1 MPLWDG
7 RFSQS
12 PAEQV
17 LKLSES
23 ISYDR
28 RLYPYDI
35 QGSLAHAK
43 MLARQGIIPKEDARK
58 IASGLRKVKKE
69 LDSGKF
75 VFKTELEDIHMN
87 IEARLTELVGP
98 AGARLH
104 TGRSRNDQIA
114 TDERLYLRDQADEIG
129 ITVISLLKALWKLAA
144 ENETA
149 ILPGFTHLQH
159 AQPVLFA
166 HHLLAYMEMLGRDIE
181 RLMDCRRRINR
192 LPLGA
197 GALAGSTLPLD
208 REFVAKELGFEDVLV
223 NSMDAVADCDVSIEF
238 LAALAIVAMHL
249 SRLAEDIA
257 IWFSQEFAFVEIGD
271 AFTTGSSLMPQK
283 KNPDV
288 AELTRG
294 KTGRVYGALMGLL
307 TTLKGLPLT
316 YNRDLQEDKEGL
328 FDAIDTVKLV
338 LSTMAAMLA
347 TVKPNAERMLAAASD
362 PALMATDLAEA
373 LVRQG
378 MPFREAHHQ
387 VGRFVGDCA
396 RKGITLAEADLKA
409 MRKTIPSATPEFLAI
424 FNPQH
429 SVAARDIVGG
439 TAPAQVHGQLLE
451 WAKLLGMKMSRKS
464 KKDAKKNKE

>member
-17 LKLSES
+17 LRLSES

-58 IASGLRKVKKE
+58 IASGLKQVKKE
-69 LDSGKF
+69 LDAGTF

-87 IEARLTELVGP
+87 IEARLTELIGP

-114 TDERLYLRDQADEIG
+114 TDERLYLRDQADAMCDG
-129 ITVISLLKALWKLAA
+129 LRALQTALWKLASA
-144 ENETA
+144 NETV

-166 HHLLAYMEMLGRDIE
+166 HHLLAYVEMLERDRE
-181 RLMDCRRRINR
+181 RFVFCRTQVNR

-208 REFVAKELGFEDVLV
+208 REFVARELGFEAVLQ
-223 NSMDAVADCDVSIEF
+223 NSMDAVADRDVSIEF
-238 LAALAIVAMHL
+238 LADLALVSMHL
-249 SRLAEDIA
+249 SRFSEDLA
-257 IWFSQEFAFVEIGD
+257 IWFSQEFAFIEIGD

-283 KNPDV
+283 KNPDI

-294 KTGRVYGALMGLL
+294 KTGRVYGALVSLL

-338 LSTMAAMLA
+338 LSTVAAMLA
-347 TVKPNAERMLAAASD
+347 TVRPNAERMLAAASD
-362 PALMATDLAEA
+362 PSLMATDLAEA

-378 MPFREAHHQ
+378 VPFREAHHQ
-387 VGRFVGDCA
+387 VGRFVGACA
-396 RKGITLAEADLKA
+396 RQGITLAEADLA
-409 MRKTIPSATPEFLAI
+409 MMRESIPTATPEFLTI
-424 FNPQH
+424 FDPRH

-439 TAPAQVHGQLLE
+439 TAPAQVHRQLLR
-451 WAKLLGMKMSRKS
+451 WAKTLGQKLPRNIS
-464 KKDAKKNKE
+464 KKSR

>member
-35 QGSLAHAK
+35 AGSLAHAE
-43 MLARQGIIPKEDARK
+43 MLGKQGIIPKEDARK
-58 IASGLRKVKKE
+58 IASGLKQVKKE

-87 IEARLTELVGP
+87 IEARLTELIGP

-114 TDERLYLRDQADEIG
+114 TDERLYLRQQDDEVCGAIRA
-129 ITVISLLKALWKLAA
+129 LQCALWKLAA
-144 ENETA
+144 DNEKV

-166 HHLLAYMEMLGRDIE
+166 HHLLAYVEMLGRDVE
-181 RLMDCRRRINR
+181 RLEDCRHRINR

-208 REFVAKELGFEDVLV
+208 REFVAKELGFEAVLQ
-223 NSMDAVADCDVSIEF
+223 NSMDAVADRDVSIEF
-238 LAALAIVAMHL
+238 LADLALVAMHL
-249 SRLAEDIA
+249 SRFAEDLA
-257 IWFSQEFAFVEIGD
+257 IWFSQEFAFIEIGD

-283 KNPDV
+283 KNPDI

-294 KTGRVYGALMGLL
+294 KTGRVYGALLGLM

-362 PALMATDLAEA
+362 PSLMATDLAEA

-378 MPFREAHHQ
+378 VPFREAHHQ
-387 VGRFVGDCA
+387 VGRFVGACA
-396 RKGITLAEADLKA
+396 KKGITLAQANLKM
-409 MRKTIPSATPEFLAI
+409 MRESIPTATPEFLTI
-424 FNPQH
+424 FEPKH
-429 SVAARDIVGG
+429 SVTARNVIGG
-439 TAPAQVHGQLLE
+439 TAPTQVHAQLLN
-451 WAKLLGMKMSRKS
+451 WAKKLGVKMPKKS
-464 KKDAKKNKE
+464 TSSLKNRS